1 MRNKLDR
8 VLSVIILLAYAVLVA
23 LSWVL
28 VYQINLPTWV
38 HDMMAIM
45 RTVVLC
51 LMFLVVLYNACGWT
65 ENWILRIVFVVLTA
79 FLIASA
85 IAVRVPAVSE
95 FFYAHKIPIVI

>member
-1 MRNKLDR
+1 MKNKLDR

-28 VYQINLPTWV
+28 VYQNLPAWV
-38 HDMMAIM
+38 MDMMAIM

-65 ENWILRIVFVVLTA
+65 ENWILRIVFVVLTV

-85 IAVRVPAVSE
+85 IAIRVPAVSE